1 MDYRR
6 HYTEATVKRT
16 EAEIAGRL
24 SHLCGHLGDA
34 AFRRMVEEMTRI
46 QLKYEA
52 RVAAD
57 ALRVSEEMGRIRQRY
72 ESDADVGEPEA
83 RAD

>member
-1 MDYRR
+1 MDYPRK
-6 HYTEATVKRT
+6 YSDATVKQT
-16 EAEIAGRL
+16 EAEIAERL
-24 SHLCGHLGDA
+24 RHLCRHLGDA

-57 ALRVSEEMGRIRQRY
+57 ALHVSEEMGRIRQRY
-72 ESDADVGEPEA
+72 ETDADVGAPDA